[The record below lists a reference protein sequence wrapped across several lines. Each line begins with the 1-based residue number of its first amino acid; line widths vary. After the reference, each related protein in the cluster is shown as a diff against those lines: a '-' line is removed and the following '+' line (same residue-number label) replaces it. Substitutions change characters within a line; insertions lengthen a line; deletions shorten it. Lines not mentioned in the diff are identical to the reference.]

1 MYHMYIWYNVSKQY
15 IGDYMLFKYGKVAT
29 GKFFY
34 DRTKMQKDIKA
45 LITLEQSFMIK
56 APRRFGKTSLIKH
69 VMATQKKDYLYIDFR
84 KTPRVEIVNEKI
96 AEFLYSKMGLK
107 GALAEL
113 KESAISFLLNNKTTI
128 TIKATIF
135 EASVELFSNQKIAH
149 EEKMMKYLDM
159 LNELGQELNEVF
171 FVVLDEFQDVKKIS
185 SSELDILEMLRGT
198 LQHHDN
204 VCYIFAGSNM
214 TIMTEIFE
222 NSKSGFFNSCRKLK
236 LKPFD
241 IDELLSE
248 LLEAFKTKKIVFDR
262 DKDLRDVLERLN
274 GHPANTMMV
283 MQNIEIISMDKEL
296 PSITKE
302 DIDDAYERA
311 LDEMSDLISEY
322 LKEIKSKDHLH
333 DVIYRT
339 AREEV
344 QDLNANSLRQKRDLL
359 VKMGYIAKVDRG
371 SYEIVDGFLKDELLG
386 E

>member
-1 MYHMYIWYNVSKQY
+1 M
-15 IGDYMLFKYGKVAT
+15 
-29 GKFFY
+29 
-34 DRTKMQKDIKA
+34 
-45 LITLEQSFMIK
+45 
-56 APRRFGKTSLIKH
+56 
-69 VMATQKKDYLYIDFR
+69 
-84 KTPRVEIVNEKI
+84 
-96 AEFLYSKMGLK
+96 
-107 GALAEL
+107 
-113 KESAISFLLNNKTTI
+113 
-128 TIKATIF
+128 
-135 EASVELFSNQKIAH
+135 
-149 EEKMMKYLDM
+149 
-159 LNELGQELNEVF
+159 
-171 FVVLDEFQDVKKIS
+171 
-185 SSELDILEMLRGT
+185 
-198 LQHHDN
+198 
-204 VCYIFAGSNM
+204 
-214 TIMTEIFE
+214 
-222 NSKSGFFNSCRKLK
+222 
-236 LKPFD
+236 
-241 IDELLSE
+241 
-248 LLEAFKTKKIVFDR
+248 FDR